1 MTGLILLGLLGI
13 GVLLVLV
20 LFLKFHPFLALLMVS
35 IGVAL
40 LGGVPVS
47 SLAKTIEEGL
57 GGSMGHVALI
67 IALGAMIGRIVEES
81 GGAEVFARALM
92 RRFKS

>member
-57 GGSMGHVALI
+57 GG
-67 IALGAMIGRIVEES
+67 
-81 GGAEVFARALM
+81 RAPDE
-92 RRFKS
+92 RW